1 VAGSRLNV
9 VEGIG
14 FVGLERSE
22 AERSEAE
29 RSGGSTKPADGRIV
43 VSAPDPEVSSSS
55 GRRRFSAAYK
65 ARIVRK
71 ADACKESGEV
81 GALLRREGLYSS
93 QLAQWRKQYRD
104 GAEAALTDDKRGRK
118 TTKNPLEPEVDKLRR
133 ELERTNKKLKQ
144 AELIIEFQKNLCEI
158 LGISPTSV
166 SSGGEK

>member
-1 VAGSRLNV
+1 MAGSRLNA

-14 FVGLERSE
+14 FVELEGSE

-29 RSGGSTKPADGRIV
+29 RSGGPTKPADDRTLVG
-43 VSAPDPEVSSSS
+43 APDPEVSSSNC
-55 GRRRFSAAYK
+55 RRRFSAAYK

-71 ADACKESGEV
+71 ADACREPGEV

-93 QLAQWRKQYRD
+93 QLAEWRKQYME
-104 GAEAALTDDKRGRK
+104 GAEVALADDKRGRK
-118 TTKNPLEPEVDKLRR
+118 TTKNPLEPEVEKLRR

-166 SSGGEK
+166 SIDGEK